1 LVGRYRGITLLCRY
15 PKLQTRVDRVHRAIE
30 RYHNLIVLGFR
41 FVYGVRILTP
51 FVLGLDKQFK
61 AGRFLILNSLGAL
74 LWSVAIA
81 LGGFLFGAALQIL
94 LEDIRHYE
102 MEIIMGIS
110 LIGFILWAVH
120 RFRGK

>member
-1 LVGRYRGITLLCRY
+1 
-15 PKLQTRVDRVHRAIE
+15 
-30 RYHNLIVLGFR
+30 
-41 FVYGVRILTP
+41 
-51 FVLGLDKQFK
+51 LDKQFK

-102 MEIIMGIS
+102 LEIIIGIS